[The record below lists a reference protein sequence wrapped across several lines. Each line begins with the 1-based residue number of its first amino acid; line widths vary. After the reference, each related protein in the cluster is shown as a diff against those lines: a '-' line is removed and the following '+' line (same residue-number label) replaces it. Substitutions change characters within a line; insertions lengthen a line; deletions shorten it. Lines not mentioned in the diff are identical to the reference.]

1 MNFARK
7 LGFLTLLSVTFGVG
21 MAYCPYRYDENGDRY
36 WVEDSTSSKSSS
48 VFSRL
53 EQQKLIRKEAAAYA
67 QKLKAAEAVFNAI
80 SVDGDKKTAL
90 SSLVS
95 AAAADRAYA
104 DALAV
109 AISQIADQGSIT
121 QEDRDRVQSYKNWCR
136 ESEAAL
142 SSYDSMGN
150 EMLRVFVGP
159 QSNAYAASWYGKL
172 GYAFLVPLLNAWGR
186 AFDKELE
193 TSATSFMKRASRM
206 ARTFFAQAGFISPLS
221 AEQVDSWIR
230 SVERYRSSMEKLS
243 SSSSQDSS
251 FANTFAQ
258 RNANRPEKGLLGLKE
273 QAKDT
278 VVDLG
283 VVDKD
288 LALSNPVKAYAI
300 RDIPPYVT
308 ITESTIMLLRSQIAE
323 MLQLI
328 DVSYNSQRS
337 LLNESLKML
346 EEANLMVQASFYEH
360 HDMILTQKIKNNLMA
375 QCDTIISFLT
385 SLYDLL
391 NLNKDSSSGSTQSS
405 STGRASK
412 NQRLIGD

>member
-1 MNFARK
+1 MNVVRR
-7 LGFLTLLSVTFGVG
+7 LGFFALFAAVFASGV
-21 MAYCPYRYDENGDRY
+21 AYCPYERDENGDRF
-36 WVEDSTSSKSSS
+36 WVSDSSSKSSS

-53 EQQKLIRKEAAAYA
+53 EQQKLIRKEAALYA
-67 QKLKAAEAVFNAI
+67 QKLRAAEAVFAEI
-80 SVDGDKKTAL
+80 SDLGDK
-90 SSLVS
+90 
-95 AAAADRAYA
+95 R
-104 DALAV
+104 DALKRLLDDAKEDKPY
-109 AISQIADQGSIT
+109 AEALAGAIAQITNQSSISQPDK
-121 QEDRDRVQSYKNWCR
+121 DRVQSYKNWCR
-136 ESEAAL
+136 DSEEAL
-142 SSYDSMGN
+142 LSYDAMGN
-150 EMLRVFVGP
+150 EMLRVFLGP
-159 QSNAYAASWYGKL
+159 QSNAYSASWCGRL
-172 GYAFLVPLLNAWGR
+172 GYAFLAPLLNAWGR

-258 RNANRPEKGLLGLKE
+258 RNANRPEKGLFGVKE
-273 QAKDT
+273 PAKDV
-278 VVDLG
+278 VVDLSAAE
-283 VVDKD
+283 KD

-360 HDMILTQKIKNNLMA
+360 HDMILTQKNKNNLMA

-391 NLNKDSSSGSTQSS
+391 NLNKDSSSGSTQSTP
-405 STGRASK
+405 TGRGQK
-412 NQRLIGD
+412 NQRLFAD